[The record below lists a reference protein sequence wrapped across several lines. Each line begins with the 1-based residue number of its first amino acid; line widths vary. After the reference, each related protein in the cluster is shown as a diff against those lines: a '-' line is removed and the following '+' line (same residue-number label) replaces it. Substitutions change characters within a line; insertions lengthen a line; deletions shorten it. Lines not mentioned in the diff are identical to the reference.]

1 MEKIIAHCDKIID
14 ELSIDSVRKNNIYL
28 LFIELEFNEEM
39 SALIWQYKNR
49 YYKSIFDNLRKYIQ
63 IIEPDKIS
71 KLIELNI
78 TIWDLII
85 TKEGINLSYNL
96 RKYILRTLF
105 SWPAGYKKTFK
116 LEYEQKAYYLLILYN
131 LKIIHKIHEL
141 FSHLPQYY
149 NIYDKFFNEKCVY
162 YLSEFNKIH
171 HENPIMEKLAFLIKQ
186 ELIIYK
192 VKFSPLR
199 EAFIAAVIR
208 CPT

>member
-1 MEKIIAHCDKIID
+1 MEKIIANCDKIID
-14 ELSIDSVRKNNIYL
+14 ELSIDSVRENNIYL
-28 LFIELEFNEEM
+28 LFIELELNDE
-39 SALIWQYKNR
+39 IKNFLWR
-49 YYKSIFDNLRKYIQ
+49 YQNTYYESIFDNLRKYIQ

-78 TIWDLII
+78 SMWDLII

-131 LKIIHKIHEL
+131 LKIIHKIHDL
-141 FSHLPQYY
+141 LSPLQQYY
-149 NIYDKFFNEKCVY
+149 NIYDKYFNEKCVY
-162 YLSEFNKIH
+162 YLSEFNKIN
-171 HENPIMEKLAFLIKQ
+171 HENPIMEQLAFLIKK

-199 EAFIAAVIR
+199 GAFMAAVIR